1 MMQLT
6 LAIQVKEGTMTSS
19 PGPACAATRAEFS
32 ATCPDETGRA
42 YATCIFSA
50 NASENSS
57 QLGASPRS
65 HIGDRICGPDCGSV
79 VTAFSPPSRANLL
92 ICNSCV

>member
-19 PGPACAATRAEFS
+19 PGPACAATRAEFN

-42 YATCIFSA
+42 YSTCIFLA
-50 NASENSS
+50 KASENSS
-57 QLGASPRS
+57 QEGA
-65 HIGDRICGPDCGSV
+65 
-79 VTAFSPPSRANLL
+79 
-92 ICNSCV
+92 